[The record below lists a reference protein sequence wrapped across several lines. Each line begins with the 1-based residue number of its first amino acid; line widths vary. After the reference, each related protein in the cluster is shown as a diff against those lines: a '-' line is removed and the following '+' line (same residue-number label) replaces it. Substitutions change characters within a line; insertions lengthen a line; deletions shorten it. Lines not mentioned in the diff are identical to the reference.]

1 MQIRLPRTADA
12 DQLAALNREL
22 GYAVEPQEMRLRI
35 ERLSGLR
42 EHYIAVAEVEGDVV
56 GWVHA
61 EQRFSMESGAKAE
74 LVGLVVG
81 AGRRRH
87 GIGRSLVRAAEEWAA
102 DRGLDAIVVRS
113 NVVRPESHDFYKRIG
128 YAPAKTQHVYVR
140 PLRPGT
146 EA

>member
-1 MQIRLPRTADA
+1 MEVRLPRTADA
-12 DQLAALNREL
+12 DRLAALNREL

-35 ERLSGLR
+35 ERLTEMR

-81 AGRRRH
+81 AGRRRN

-102 DRGLDAIVVRS
+102 DRGLNSIVVRS
-113 NVVRPESHDFYKRIG
+113 NVVRPESHDFYRRIG
-128 YAPAKTQHVYVR
+128 YARAKTQHVYVK
-140 PLRPGT
+140 PLQPET
-146 EA
+146 DA